1 MLIQIRNLL
10 DDSQT
15 KKARDFVERADFVEG
30 RETNSGSKIKNN
42 EQISQKGTGTQ
53 DIGAMIVHALLN
65 NDEVQNTAFPRG
77 IPSPT
82 FSRYRPGMYYGLHM
96 DEAIMNTKP
105 KPMRTDLSVT
115 VFLSSADEYEGG
127 ELELWTGTDP
137 QYVKLDAGDAVV
149 YPTGLIHQVR
159 PVTRGTR
166 YAAVT
171 WIQSQIP
178 ELKHRQIMSHYYQLV
193 ARMGAKADET
203 DRLLMESVR
212 TGLYRL
218 WMEL

>member
-10 DDSQT
+10 DESQT
-15 KKARDFVERADFVEG
+15 NTARDFVERADFVEG
-30 RETNSGSKIKNN
+30 RETNLGSKIKNN
-42 EQISQKGTGTQ
+42 EQISQQGAESQ
-53 DIGAMIVHALLN
+53 EIGAMIVHALLN

-82 FSRYRPGMYYGLHM
+82 FSRYQPGMYYGLHM

-115 VFLSSADEYEGG
+115 VFLSSADEYDGG
-127 ELELWTGTDP
+127 ELELWTGTEP
-137 QYVKLDAGDAVV
+137 QYVKLNAGDAVV

-159 PVTRGTR
+159 PITRGTR

-203 DRLLMESVR
+203 DRLLMEAVR